1 MNHFT
6 TMQSE
11 EIEIWIYTFMIKWKI
26 KVLKQISMD
35 GIEFDNL
42 KKKRQNHFQ
51 SILKFNVSKQV
62 LKKKRIWYIKL
73 YTESI
78 VKKSLAVK

>member
-42 KKKRQNHFQ
+42 NKKKG
-51 SILKFNVSKQV
+51 
-62 LKKKRIWYIKL
+62 RIIFSPY
-73 YTESI
+73 
-78 VKKSLAVK
+78 